1 MWALVSGVEL
11 CVCFFR
17 CCWIDRLRNSQRGR
31 RFDLLPGM
39 TYEVDWPFQVSA
51 LFGMALY
58 YSSPTG
64 YYAQYSLEDPSGDVT
79 LTLQDYGV
87 GCLNPAVELAS
98 RHP

>member
-1 MWALVSGVEL
+1 MRLFLSL
-11 CVCFFR
+11 LL
-17 CCWIDRLRNSQRGR
+17 DRSPSIPSVGA
-31 RFDLLPGM
+31 DLLPGM

-87 GCLNPAVELAS
+87 GCPNPAVELAS
-98 RHP
+98 RRP